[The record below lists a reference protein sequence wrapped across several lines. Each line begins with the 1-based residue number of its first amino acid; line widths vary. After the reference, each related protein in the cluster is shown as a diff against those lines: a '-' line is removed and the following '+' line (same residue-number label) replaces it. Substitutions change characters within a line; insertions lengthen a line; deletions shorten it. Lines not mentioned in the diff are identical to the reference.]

1 MSSSFQSQKRTAD
14 SLTLRER
21 LDLVP
26 GVLTILANA
35 IAAVFTGAFRNK
47 QTGGRSLYSYIC
59 LTAIRTATRRLSP
72 RQQHYMFPN
81 TDSAYEEVCKA
92 RKVTPQ
98 SEVLEDG
105 TKAHWIGDKKADKL
119 IINFHGGG
127 YVMPAGP
134 GMIEFM
140 FRIVDMLS
148 AQGKSVAVLFL
159 AYDLAPG
166 ALYPR
171 PLQQACGLLNHVLNT
186 LSISPENI
194 ILIGDSAGANLALQ
208 LLSHISHPWNETH
221 PASSS
226 PVAVKGG
233 IPTVKPSAP
242 FRGVVLAS
250 PWTSFSLSEKSF
262 KTNAYTDC
270 ICVPAGMQ
278 WSEAF
283 MGSPHPH
290 AANSDYY
297 NQPITAPASW
307 WKDLMV
313 DDMLIV
319 AGGAE
324 VLIDGIKK
332 FAGIVEQGFGESHLE
347 VFIAPGEYH
356 DQASVDIDFGYQEDG
371 AQAAKI
377 KSWMGTKF

>member
-21 LDLVP
+21 LDLLP
-26 GVLTILANA
+26 GVLSILANT
-35 IAAVFTGAFRNK
+35 IAAVFTGAIRNK
-47 QTGGRSLYSYIC
+47 QTSGRSLYRYIC
-59 LTAIRTATRRLSP
+59 LTALRTATRRLSA
-72 RQQHYMFPN
+72 RQQHYILPN
-81 TDSAYEEVCKA
+81 TESVYEAACKA
-92 RKVTPQ
+92 RKVAPQ

-105 TKAHWIGDKKADKL
+105 TKAHWIGDKKAEKL

-134 GMIEFM
+134 GMVEFM
-140 FRIVDMLS
+140 FRVVDTLS
-148 AQGKSVAVLFL
+148 SQGKSVAVLFL

-171 PLQQACGLLNHVLNT
+171 QLQQACALLNHVVNI
-186 LSISPENI
+186 LSISPQNI
-194 ILIGDSAGANLALQ
+194 ILIGDSAGANLNLQ

-226 PVAVKGG
+226 PLAVKGG
-233 IPTVKPSAP
+233 IPVVKLSAP
-242 FRGVVLAS
+242 FRGMVLIS
-250 PWTSFSLSEKSF
+250 PWASFSLSDKSF

-270 ICVPAGMQ
+270 ICVPAGLQ

-290 AANSDYY
+290 TANSDYY

-313 DDMLIV
+313 DDVLIV

-332 FAGIVEQGFGESHLE
+332 FASIFEQGFGESHLE
-347 VFIAPGEYH
+347 VFIAPDEYH
-356 DQASVDIDFGYQEDG
+356 DQASVDIGFGYQEDG
-371 AQAAKI
+371 GQAAKI
-377 KSWMGTKF
+377 KSWMGSKI